1 MKTLLIM
8 RHAKSSWEDE
18 DLDDIERPLNDRGRK
33 DAPLMGEVLQRFKT
47 APGVAVCS
55 PAVRTRQTLDGML
68 DNWEETPLVRWEDGF
83 YYGGVE
89 DYVQAVANLPDNMD
103 IGLLLGHNPL
113 VESVMRKL
121 CGADVKMKTASVAA
135 IEWEINRWSTV
146 VEGNGVL
153 QWLIAPKLVKK
164 ACS

>member
-8 RHAKSSWEDE
+8 RHAKSSWENNRLE
-18 DLDDIERPLNDRGRK
+18 DIERPLNDRGRK
-33 DAPLMGEVLQRFKT
+33 DAPLMGEVLKRFKM
-47 APGVAVCS
+47 APGVVVSSTAE
-55 PAVRTRQTLDGML
+55 RTRQTLDGML
-68 DNWEETPLVRWEDGF
+68 ENWDETPLVRWEDGF

-89 DYVQAVANLPDNMD
+89 DYVEAVANMPDNMD
-103 IGLLLGHNPL
+103 TGLLLGHNPL
-113 VESVMRKL
+113 VESVVRNL

-135 IEWEINRWSTV
+135 IEWEINSWSKAA
-146 VEGNGVL
+146 EGKGVL